1 MSQVDAVLVPKSMM
15 DFLDD
20 IANKKFG
27 NKTAKAKGKKG
38 NSTVSVAEALKAGN
52 ETSKNGTSKSSSIA
66 DEKSPKATYLA
77 NTTTND
83 AKNGTA
89 AGSAAKSAAA
99 DVVFRML
106 VGLPLVLA
114 TLLVL

>member
-1 MSQVDAVLVPKSMM
+1 VDAVLVPKSML

-20 IANKKFG
+20 IATNKFG
-27 NKTAKAKGKKG
+27 NKTAKAKVKKG

-52 ETSKNGTSKSSSIA
+52 ATSKNGTSKSSSIA

-83 AKNGTA
+83 TKNGTA

-99 DVVFRML
+99 DVVFRMF